1 MGTRGLVPADVRGF
15 HAREDTSPGSARAG
29 QGNPRLR
36 IALELPELSPQE
48 AEHSARLAARIHEV
62 IGEAGGWIGF
72 ERFMTL
78 ALYEPGLG
86 YYSAGAHKFG
96 AAGDFVTAP
105 EVAPVFSRCVAAQC
119 QEILRELG
127 VGAVLL
133 ELGAGS
139 GVMAATLLAE
149 LERCHALPS
158 EYWILDVSADLRE
171 RQRQTLA
178 AAVPQLLARVRW
190 LDALPDS
197 FSGVIVAN
205 EVLDALPVERFSIR
219 DEQVNAVGV
228 AEQRGILQWSERP
241 SRAELGA
248 AVRRIEADIERE
260 LPDGYVSEVCLGLA
274 PWLHSLAE
282 RLVRGVMLF
291 VDYGLPRRE
300 YYSVERR
307 DGTLLCHFRHRFH
320 DDPFTRLGLQDI
332 TAWVDFTAVAEA
344 AQASGMEVAGFT
356 TQAHF
361 LIGCGIGAFVADVEA
376 LDVAE
381 RVNLSRQIMVL
392 TLPAEMGERFKVIGL
407 TKGYDAPLSGFTTRD
422 LRHTL

>member
-1 MGTRGLVPADVRGF
+1 LRVALDLPA
-15 HAREDTSPGSARAG
+15 
-29 QGNPRLR
+29 
-36 IALELPELSPQE
+36 LSPDE
-48 AEHSARLAARIHEV
+48 AEHSARLEARV
-62 IGEAGGWIGF
+62 REAIDAGGGWISF

-86 YYSAGAHKFG
+86 YYSAGARKLG
-96 AAGDFVTAP
+96 PAGDFVTAP
-105 EVAPVFSRCVAAQC
+105 EVAPVFSRCVATQC
-119 QEILRELG
+119 EEVIRELG
-127 VGAVLL
+127 PGTLVL

-149 LERCHALPS
+149 LARREALPV
-158 EYWILDVSADLRE
+158 EYWILDVSADLRA
-171 RQRQTLA
+171 RQRRTLA
-178 AAVPQLLARVRW
+178 DRVPEILDRVRW
-190 LDALPDS
+190 LDVLPES

-205 EVLDALPVERFSIR
+205 EVLDALAVERFSIR
-219 DEQVNAVGV
+219 GMQVNALGV
-228 AEQRGILQWSERP
+228 AEQIGRLEWAEV
-241 SRAELGA
+241 RASARLTD
-248 AVRRIEADIERE
+248 AVRHIEADIGRA
-260 LPDGYVSEVCLGLA
+260 LPDGYTSEVCLALA
-274 PWLHSLAE
+274 PWLHTLAD

-300 YYSVERR
+300 YYSAGRT

-320 DDPFTRLGLQDI
+320 DDPFARLGLQDI

-344 AQASGMEVAGFT
+344 AQASGMDVAGFT

-361 LIGCGIGAFVADVEA
+361 LIGCGIGHYAADVA
-376 LDVAE
+376 GLDIAD

-407 TKGYDAPLSGFTTRD
+407 TKGYDAPLCGFAVRD